1 MATSGS
7 NDFSVSRDNLLT
19 DALIEC
25 GALGPEDT
33 ASSSQTTH
41 AARRLNTLVKAL
53 GADGP
58 ALWARKTG
66 YIMPQTGVNNI
77 DLGPSGDHATLSYVQ
92 TTLSSDA
99 ASGASTIV
107 VTAVTGIATT
117 YYIGVELNDSTMQ
130 WTTVN
135 GAPSGTT
142 VTLTAV
148 LTGAASS
155 GNYVYCYQTK
165 IQRPLR
171 IIDAYVH
178 NEVDDSDIPLDV
190 ATKNEYDMQGDKTAT
205 GTPNMIVYDPQLTDG
220 TAYIHPRFENGRKSI
235 TIIFQRPFED
245 FDASSDTP
253 DFPQEWYDALVL
265 QLAVRLMGPYG
276 LPTQDRIEL
285 RSRAK
290 EALDLAQS
298 NEPEEGSMYIQPDSQ
313 RR

>member
-1 MATSGS
+1 MTTSNS
-7 NDFSVSRDNLLT
+7 VDFSVSRDNLIT

-25 GALGPEDT
+25 GALGPDDS
-33 ASSSQTTH
+33 ASANQTTH
-41 AARRLNTLVKAL
+41 AARRLNTMVKSWGSL
-53 GADGP
+53 GP
-58 ALWARKTG
+58 SLWARKTG
-66 YIMPQTGVNNI
+66 YIMPQTGVNAI
-77 DLGPSGDHATLSYVQ
+77 DLGPTGDHATLSYVQ

-99 ASGASTIV
+99 ASGASIIV
-107 VTAVTGIATT
+107 VTAATGIANT
-117 YYIGVELNDSTMQ
+117 YYIGVELDDDTMQ

-171 IIDAYVH
+171 IIDAHIH
-178 NEVDDSDIPLDV
+178 NEVDDTDVPLEV
-190 ATKNEYDMQGDKTAT
+190 RTKNEYDLQGDKTAT
-205 GTPNMIVYDPQLTDG
+205 GQPNMIVYDPQLTDG
-220 TAYIHPRFENGRKSI
+220 TAYIYPRFENGRKSI

-245 FDASSDTP
+245 FDASGDTP
-253 DFPQEWYDALVL
+253 DFPQEWYDPLVL
-265 QLAVRLMGPYG
+265 QLATRLMGPYG

-290 EALDLAQS
+290 EALDLALG
-298 NEPEEGSMYIQPDSQ
+298 NEPEEGSLYIQPDTQ
-313 RR
+313 NK